1 MYRNVL
7 SATMIGL
14 ECEIIHVE
22 ADVSDGMPMFD
33 MVGFLGCE
41 VREARERVHTA
52 LRNSSM
58 ALPPKRITIN
68 LSPADV
74 KKEGA
79 AFDLPIAIGIL
90 SALELVPQETLSQTL
105 IIGELSLNGEVQ
117 IVRGILPIVMAAKEQ
132 GICRCILPKGNE
144 REGALVEG
152 MQIIGVASLTEAV
165 EWLNGRQQKR
175 DVLPSMGQAFLKEEE
190 YREDFADL
198 RGQEVVKRGVQIAAA
213 GFHNLLMVG
222 PPGAG
227 KTMIAKRIPTIL
239 PPLNIEESLQISK
252 IYSVAGLLPKEDPL
266 IRKRPFRAPHHTIT
280 GAALA
285 GGGKYPR
292 PGEISLATRGVLFLD
307 EFTEFSSSTL
317 DLMRQPLEDRK
328 VVLSRLG
335 GTYVYPADFM
345 LVAAM
350 NPCKCGYYPDR
361 SKCTCSPGE
370 INRYL
375 GRVSQPLL
383 DRMDV
388 CVETPRVK
396 YEQLAGE
403 RTGESSAKIR
413 ERVMLAKERQTR
425 RYQGTA
431 YRFNAELPGSQMKT
445 YCPLGNDQ
453 EDLLKQAFES
463 LNLSAR
469 AYHRIIKVSRTI
481 ADLEGCEQIQSAH
494 IAEAIGYRSMDKK
507 YWS

>member
-1 MYRNVL
+1 MYRKVL

-14 ECEIIHVE
+14 ECEMIHVE

-90 SALELVPQETLSQTL
+90 SALELVPQEALSQTL

-132 GICRCILPKGNE
+132 GIRRCILPKGNE

-152 MQIIGVASLTEAV
+152 MQIIGVASLSEAV

-175 DVLPSMGQAFLKEEE
+175 DALPSMGQAFLKEEE

-227 KTMIAKRIPTIL
+227 KTMIAKRIPSIL

-388 CVETPRVK
+388 CVETPRVE

-413 ERVMLAKERQTR
+413 ERVMVAKERQTR
-425 RYQGTA
+425 RYRGTA

>member
-14 ECEIIHVE
+14 ECEMIHVE

-90 SALELVPQETLSQTL
+90 SALELVPQEALSQTL

-132 GICRCILPKGNE
+132 GIRRCILPKGNE

-152 MQIIGVASLTEAV
+152 MQIIGVASLIEAV
-165 EWLNGRQQKR
+165 ECLNGRLHKT
-175 DVLPSMGQAFLKEEE
+175 DALPSMGQAFLKEEE
-190 YREDFADL
+190 YQEDFADL

-388 CVETPRVK
+388 CVETPRVE

-425 RYQGTA
+425 RYRGTA
-431 YRFNAELPGSQMKT
+431 YRFNAELPGGQIKAF
-445 YCPLGNDQ
+445 CPLGNDQ

-481 ADLEGCEQIQSAH
+481 ADLEGCEQIQSMH

>member
-14 ECEIIHVE
+14 ECEMIHVE

-41 VREARERVHTA
+41 VREAKERVHTA

-58 ALPPKRITIN
+58 ALPPKRITVN

-90 SALELVPQETLSQTL
+90 SALELVPQEALSQTL

-132 GICRCILPKGNE
+132 GIQRCILPKGNE

-165 EWLNGRQQKR
+165 EFLNGRRQKT
-175 DVLPSMGQAFLKEEE
+175 DALPAMGQAFLKDQE

-198 RGQEVVKRGVQIAAA
+198 KGQEVVKRGVQIAAA

-266 IRKRPFRAPHHTIT
+266 IHKRPFRAPHHTIT

-388 CVETPRVK
+388 CVETPRVE
-396 YEQLAGE
+396 YEQLTGE
-403 RTGESSAKIR
+403 RTGESSAKMR

-431 YRFNAELPGSQMKT
+431 YRFNAELPGSRIKT

-453 EDLLKQAFES
+453 ENLLKQAFES
-463 LNLSAR
+463 LTLSAR

-481 ADLEGCEQIQSAH
+481 ADLEGCEQIQSTH